1 VTMDTRALFL
11 VWFGLPVLSAGLGA
25 GIAILTGMMDG
36 FDVGGLRLTP
46 LLAVGLYVLGVGA
59 VAVIVRMRKSQVA
72 LGEGERFEKPMEA
85 ALVAMC
91 APLIV
96 AGLWAFGANLF
107 NDFGSV
113 RKVSGEISRVEAIGG
128 LRARYAL
135 TLDNAAQPY
144 ILPCYGRPNCGQ
156 AVSLLRLPKG
166 AKADLYLSRNEIVG
180 MTVDEKNVLKPFGQR
195 AWRIVVDGVLLVL
208 MLLYTTAFAYTA
220 ASLLW
225 PQEDEEPEDE
235 TAYGGYPG
243 A

>member
-1 VTMDTRALFL
+1 MDTRALFL

-25 GIAILTGMMDG
+25 GIAIFTGMMDG

-59 VAVIVRMRKSQVA
+59 VAVIVRMRKNQLA

-96 AGLWAFGANLF
+96 AGLWTFGANLF

-128 LRARYAL
+128 VRARYAL

-156 AVSLLRLPKG
+156 AISLMRLPKG
-166 AKADLYLSRNEIVG
+166 AKTDLYLSRNEVVG

-208 MLLYTTAFAYTA
+208 MLLYTAAFAYTA
-220 ASLLW
+220 TSLLW
-225 PQEDEEPEDE
+225 PQEEEEEPEDE
-235 TAYGGYPG
+235 AVYGGYPG